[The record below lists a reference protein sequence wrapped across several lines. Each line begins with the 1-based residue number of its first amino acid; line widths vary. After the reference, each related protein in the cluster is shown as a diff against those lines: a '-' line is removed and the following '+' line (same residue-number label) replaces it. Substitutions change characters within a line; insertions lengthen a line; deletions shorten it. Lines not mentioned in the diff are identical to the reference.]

1 MLSERRKRS
10 EWHNRRLG
18 TIGRAAVSTYGQSAL
33 GSIISRDA
41 PGGSSCNHAHIT
53 EEKTG
58 FKVPRALLV
67 IRMDCL
73 MLGKSGTSE
82 KERRSDKAIHFTIK
96 KPRDTPW

>member
-1 MLSERRKRS
+1 MTDVIRERRKRRNGR
-10 EWHNRRLG
+10 NRRLG

-67 IRMDCL
+67 IHMDCP
-73 MLGKSGTSE
+73 MLRQARTSE
-82 KERRSDKAIHFTIK
+82 KEEV
-96 KPRDTPW
+96 